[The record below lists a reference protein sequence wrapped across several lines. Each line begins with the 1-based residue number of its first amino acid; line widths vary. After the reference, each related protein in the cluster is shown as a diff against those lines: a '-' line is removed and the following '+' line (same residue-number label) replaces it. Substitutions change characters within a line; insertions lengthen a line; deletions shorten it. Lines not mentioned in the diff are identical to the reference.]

1 MKTALILGASSDI
14 GLATVN
20 LFLKNGWTVYYH
32 YNSSKKKKL
41 KNNKNLKYLKLNF
54 LDSEKKIDYKLKY
67 LSRIKFDSVINL
79 VGYIDNKS
87 FKNFKIDDLL
97 KSIRVN
103 SIVPFFIIKKIVPNM
118 VKKKFGRILQTSSIG
133 VKFGG
138 GENSFNYSLSK
149 KINEFIPSNIKKL
162 ASKNILMNT
171 LVIGVTNTKIHKK
184 IKSKDLNKRKK
195 LIPIKRFAETYEIA
209 RYIYFLSSDNNSYIT
224 GQKINISGG
233 E

>member
-1 MKTALILGASSDI
+1 MKTALILGGSSDI
-14 GLATVN
+14 GSATVN
-20 LFLKNGWTVYYH
+20 IFLKNGWTVYCH
-32 YNSSKKKKL
+32 YNSSKKIKL

-54 LDSEKKIDYKLKY
+54 LDSEKKIDYKLKN
-67 LSRIKFDSVINL
+67 LSKIKFDSVINL

-103 SIVPFFIIKKIVPNM
+103 SIVPFFIIKKILPNM

-184 IKSKDLNKRKK
+184 IKSKNLNKRKK

-224 GQKINISGG
+224 GQKLNISGG

>member
-1 MKTALILGASSDI
+1 MKTVLILGASSDI
-14 GLATVN
+14 GLSTVN
-20 LFLKNGWTVYYH
+20 IFLKNGWTVYYH

-54 LDSEKKIDYKLKY
+54 LNSEKKINQKLND
-67 LSRIKFDSVINL
+67 LSKIKFDSVINL

-87 FKNFKIDDLL
+87 FKNFKIEDLI

-103 SIVPFFIIKKIVPNM
+103 SIVPFFIIKKILPNM
-118 VKKKFGRILQTSSIG
+118 EKKKFGRIIQTSSIG

-138 GENSFNYSLSK
+138 GKNTFNYSLSK
-149 KINEFIPSNIKKL
+149 KINEFIPSHIKKL

-184 IKSKDLNKRKK
+184 IKSKNLNKRKK

-224 GQKINISGG
+224 GQKLHISGG